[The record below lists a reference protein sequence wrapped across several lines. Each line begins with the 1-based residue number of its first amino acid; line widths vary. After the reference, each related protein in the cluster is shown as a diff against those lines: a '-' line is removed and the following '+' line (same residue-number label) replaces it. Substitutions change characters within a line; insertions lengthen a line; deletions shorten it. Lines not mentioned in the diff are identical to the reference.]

1 MKKYVELEA
10 VFQAA
15 KRYIATHIE
24 GIVRNHECLAYETV
38 NAIEFARGYE
48 QGAMDIATAITNL
61 PTADVVEVVRCVE
74 CYKRYKS
81 WCPLY
86 GGHMGSDMDD
96 DFYCKFGKRRETD
109 VSN

>member
-1 MKKYVELEA
+1 MRV
-10 VFQAA
+10 
-15 KRYIATHIE
+15 IE
-24 GIVRNHECLAYETV
+24 IPDDGIVRIPLM
-38 NAIEFARGYE
+38 RGEDNVGEKRIDLRY
-48 QGAMDIATAITNL
+48 L
-61 PTADVVEVVRCVE
+61 PTIDAVPVVRCVE